1 MISAAIERC
10 AGVDVGK
17 KFLAVCILVGP
28 LEGEP
33 RMEKRRYGTTMAEL
47 EELREWLR
55 SEGITHAVMESTG
68 SYWKVEGAQA
78 HRFRQLRARSVA
90 TRACPFPMSKT
101 CSAMTRKQCV
111 ALFEV
116 GARAPGAAQPKF
128 VKDTSE
134 AFLCRGPVWRVT
146 SECSRSALKKCSS
159 FPVTQQIMPTGKAVL
174 IPSPSTE

>member
-101 CSAMTRKQCV
+101 CSAMTRKTMSGTIRGGCPS
-111 ALFEV
+111 
-116 GARAPGAAQPKF
+116 AR
-128 VKDTSE
+128 
-134 AFLCRGPVWRVT
+134 RGSTKVCQGHFRGFSVPWPCLAVT

-159 FPVTQQIMPTGKAVL
+159 FPVTQQIMPTGPAVL

>member
-1 MISAAIERC
+1 
-10 AGVDVGK
+10 
-17 KFLAVCILVGP
+17 L
-28 LEGEP
+28 
-33 RMEKRRYGTTMAEL
+33 AEL

-134 AFLCRGPVWRVT
+134 AFLCRGPVWR
-146 SECSRSALKKCSS
+146 
-159 FPVTQQIMPTGKAVL
+159 
-174 IPSPSTE
+174 